1 MVYDIRP
8 MPLLKQYQAWDAIN
22 ISPDNPFMTM
32 RAYLQSC
39 ISLQC
44 EEETTLL
51 LLSYLGIGALS
62 LESAVLKYTFQ
73 YTVYQGVIIALAL
86 LWYNKCVQCLQHNSI
101 VFVL

>member
-51 LLSYLGIGALS
+51 LLSIAIWGLEPYHWSLLS
-62 LESAVLKYTFQ
+62 
-73 YTVYQGVIIALAL
+73 
-86 LWYNKCVQCLQHNSI
+86 
-101 VFVL
+101 